1 MTKILLAPNG
11 IMTIIILIIAII
23 SSYILKRAYRKYN
36 SLRNF
41 MRIKTQD
48 VARKILDE
56 NGLNF
61 IVVECSPAKGKKAVF
76 NPDKQTLELG
86 LNIYSCDSIAAIAIT
101 AREVGKIIK
110 YYNDGRSFHFIE
122 FFSGLSTSLYS
133 IWLLTLY
140 IIFRMRIPPNLV
152 IMIYKYGFLLLL
164 FAFLFRL
171 ITIPFIFDE
180 ASTAKKEIEDRGIL
194 LGIELFQVERMLV
207 REVLRGLTF
216 F

>member
-1 MTKILLAPNG
+1 
-11 IMTIIILIIAII
+11 
-23 SSYILKRAYRKYN
+23 
-36 SLRNF
+36 
-41 MRIKTQD
+41 
-48 VARKILDE
+48 
-56 NGLNF
+56 
-61 IVVECSPAKGKKAVF
+61 
-76 NPDKQTLELG
+76 
-86 LNIYSCDSIAAIAIT
+86 
-101 AREVGKIIK
+101 
-110 YYNDGRSFHFIE
+110 
-122 FFSGLSTSLYS
+122 
-133 IWLLTLY
+133 
-140 IIFRMRIPPNLV
+140 MRIPPNLV